1 MAEKMIP
8 DIALK
13 YIKNKTLKPA
23 FSYKDVW
30 NEEHATAFT
39 VAKAMQIDILS
50 DIKSAVEKAIGEGQ
64 SFERFKKELKPALIK
79 KGWWGR
85 REMNDPLTGKTVNA
99 RLGSD
104 SRLRTIYRTNLRS
117 AYQKGQ
123 YERTMESDAHPYMMY
138 CVGASVRHREQ
149 HLAWNGLILPKDDP
163 WWNTHLPPNGWG
175 CKCHTRAVSQSRKER
190 YERDGIPTAP
200 RLDGTGGGRIP
211 AKTKRPKTTYRTFC
225 NERKGAFERIP
236 EGVTPGFN
244 WNQGQVGREIP
255 AFQECL
261 KKTQSEM
268 PEAVR
273 GVMDALL
280 RSRIY
285 QERLSNFVDEAFAN
299 KAAGKVNDKN
309 TAAVGFLDKKISDFL
324 QRRNINIGER
334 NVIVLEQKLITSP
347 KYLVR
352 HTAAGNA
359 PTEADW
365 KRLSDYLFDAEAYW
379 DTRNKSNILFLKK
392 ISESE
397 YVKIAVDVSASER
410 YLNLP
415 KVDTMYHL
423 NISTESTMGINEY
436 NEIRKLK
443 RMK

>member
-13 YIKNKTLKPA
+13 YIKNKTLKPT

-50 DIKSAVEKAIGEGQ
+50 DIKIAVEKAIGEGQ
-64 SFERFKKELKPALIK
+64 SFERFKKELKPTLIK

-123 YERTMESDAHPYMMY
+123 YERTMESDAHPYLMY

-163 WWNTHLPPNGWG
+163 WWNAHLPPNGWG

-190 YERDGIPTAP
+190 YERDGILTAP

-211 AKTKRPKTTYRTFC
+211 AKTERPKTIYRTFY

-244 WNQGQVGREIP
+244 WNQGSVGREIP

-261 KKTQSEM
+261 KKAQSEM
-268 PEAVR
+268 PEAVG

-280 RSRIY
+280 RSKIHREHFMGFIDKSFSDL
-285 QERLSNFVDEAFAN
+285 E
-299 KAAGKVNDKN
+299 KGKVNAKN
-309 TAAVGFLDKKISDFL
+309 TTAVGFLDGKVTKFL
-324 QRRNINIGER
+324 KRQGIDIGER
-334 NVIVLEQKLITSP
+334 NVIVLEQKLVVSG
-347 KYLVR
+347 KYTYR
-352 HTAAGNA
+352 HTSAGNA
-359 PTEADW
+359 PTVNDW
-365 KRLSDYLFDAEAYW
+365 KNLVDYLFDAEVYW
-379 DTRNKSNILFLKK
+379 DGGKKRTLLFLKK
-392 ISESE
+392 ISESR
-397 YVKIAVDVSASER
+397 YIKIAVDPLSAER

-415 KVDTMYHL
+415 KVDTMYSL
-423 NISTESTMGINEY
+423 DISAESTMGINEY
-436 NEIRKLK
+436 NRIRKLEK
-443 RMK
+443 IR

>member
-149 HLAWNGLILPKDDP
+149 
-163 WWNTHLPPNGWG
+163 T
-175 CKCHTRAVSQSRKER
+175 SR
-190 YERDGIPTAP
+190 
-200 RLDGTGGGRIP
+200 GTGSSCRRTTRGGTRTFP
-211 AKTKRPKTTYRTFC
+211 RTAGAASATRGRCLKAARNATSATESRPRRGLTELEAAESPPRPSDRKRPTGHSATSARAHSS
-225 NERKGAFERIP
+225 AFP
-236 EGVTPGFN
+236 
-244 WNQGQVGREIP
+244 
-255 AFQECL
+255 
-261 KKTQSEM
+261 
-268 PEAVR
+268 
-273 GVMDALL
+273 
-280 RSRIY
+280 
-285 QERLSNFVDEAFAN
+285 
-299 KAAGKVNDKN
+299 KA
-309 TAAVGFLDKKISDFL
+309 
-324 QRRNINIGER
+324 
-334 NVIVLEQKLITSP
+334 
-347 KYLVR
+347 
-352 HTAAGNA
+352 
-359 PTEADW
+359 
-365 KRLSDYLFDAEAYW
+365 
-379 DTRNKSNILFLKK
+379 
-392 ISESE
+392 
-397 YVKIAVDVSASER
+397 
-410 YLNLP
+410 
-415 KVDTMYHL
+415 
-423 NISTESTMGINEY
+423 
-436 NEIRKLK
+436 
-443 RMK
+443 